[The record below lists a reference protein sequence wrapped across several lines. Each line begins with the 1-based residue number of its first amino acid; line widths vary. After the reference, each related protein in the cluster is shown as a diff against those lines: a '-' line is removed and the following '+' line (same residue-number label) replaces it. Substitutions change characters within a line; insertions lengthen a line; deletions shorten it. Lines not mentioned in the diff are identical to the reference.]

1 MTTIVVES
9 PIIEQSSRRTAE
21 HRFFAGMSGLSGVH
35 LLDRAAVGPDLAG
48 RHRSLQHPSP
58 TRPPR
63 SRARAIDGGAR
74 RARRVRDARPLRDG
88 AERRLTRD
96 LCRGAERDHRV
107 SGSSLLRVKIP
118 TTISRSQAVDHD
130 RNHRDDHRGLWT
142 MADRRASSQP
152 LPAMLCAFTLL
163 ALLIAFDLKSL
174 GRAHRATVLGSAWV
188 LFIELSAVVVRR
200 TAAWHAFAIHV
211 RSLMS

>member
-1 MTTIVVES
+1 MFTSWIV
-9 PIIEQSSRRTAE
+9 
-21 HRFFAGMSGLSGVH
+21 
-35 LLDRAAVGPDLAG
+35 LLLVQTSLAG
-48 RHRSLQHPSP
+48 TGHFSTH
-58 TRPPR
+58 
-63 SRARAIDGGAR
+63 
-74 RARRVRDARPLRDG
+74 
-88 AERRLTRD
+88 RRLGLLGLALAPLMVVLGVLVACEMLVRFATVPSVTRD

-188 LFIELSAVVVRR
+188 LFIELSAVVVGR